1 VWLDFYFFLLTVE
14 GVGRG
19 ARRLIFFSFSFD
31 LWKGEGRGVNFF
43 LKIVFSLLSG

>member
-1 VWLDFYFFLLTVE
+1 VVRFYFLKLLFTIE
-14 GVGRG
+14 GVGG
-19 ARRLIFFSFSFD
+19 VEVNFFSFSFD

>member
-1 VWLDFYFFLLTVE
+1 MWLDFFLFLFTVE
-14 GVGRG
+14 GVRGG

-43 LKIVFSLLSG
+43 LKFVFSLLSG